1 MAKNIL
7 TNYQWQ
13 VLKLVHPMVGG
24 LNFKETANKLGVKVQ
39 SVKRCV
45 KRILVRLPE
54 HERSQLIM
62 TSTYLMYQDTA
73 PKMVRY
79 SPNHDGMIR
88 RKW

>member
-7 TNYQWQ
+7 TNYQMT
-13 VLKLVHPMVGG
+13 VLQLVHPMTEG
-24 LNFKETANKLGVKVQ
+24 LNFEKTANKLGVKVQ

-45 KRILVRLPE
+45 KRILARLPK
-54 HERSQLIM
+54 HEQKQLIM
-62 TSTYLMYQDTA
+62 TSSHLIYKNTA
-73 PKMVRY
+73 PKVVRY